1 MPGVWTITYDNGS
14 GPVEQSA
21 AAWGLNAQ
29 PIIRTLDRSPTTFSF
44 RMAGA
49 APEGGI
55 PFPFKSKVIIKQN
68 RTFAAGAWSGSGY
81 IFTGYQSTQKG
92 RVDGKSQG
100 ILLDFK
106 DAIWLMQNT
115 TFQQLWAQNVGAT
128 GGGFVV
134 GQDYTILSVG
144 TTDFTAIGAASNTVG
159 VTFAATG
166 VGSGSG
172 VGQLKVPASRV
183 VLFMDITSFIIAPW
197 AVKSIQWQINEIIT
211 YAASCGIAIAA
222 GTIDYSGW
230 YINYYHVKAISIWD
244 ALLKCLEPVADAK
257 VWVDGST
264 STPTLNVRTRAN
276 LAALTAP
283 TTTAPGPVTL
293 PYKSTDSS
301 GRKHFTSEL
310 TPRYDLVPPQVVIQ
324 YQTNNTVDGK
334 AAPSWNNDV
343 YPAGST
349 GQVPFAMVVPIDLT
363 GSNSTT
369 MTGQLDCE
377 TLACVGGTHAQK
389 RAWWASKRGGEN
401 DKLADFRTRFQ
412 DTSGNPVV
420 IGDATVTDDTGA
432 AIDLSAY
439 PCRIVK
445 GNYHAW
451 MKNGTTQINAIRA
464 HVRVTVQF
472 VEYDVVGVTPAETD
486 TNGNVTRKS
495 NSHELHCHITLTN
508 APEGVTNYN
517 GLNITQLAETAATDL
532 AQNIYTSR
540 ATLDY
545 DGTHEI
551 VDKGI
556 TGTSIPLAQIIGH
569 WNVLNISGG
578 ASAWATAN
586 MTIAGTEIDLMTNH
600 QRIDIGPAK
609 HLSPQDWNE
618 LLQFFRSRQ
627 VFMFAGQRAT
637 GYGDQNANVDMA
649 RNTPDANTVNGLS
662 VNSAVVQI
670 QYLTENDPTTNV
682 IGKSNLDAKEIS
694 NILAATTPT
703 PVVDATSMKT
713 MQPREIGMCDDA
725 GNFFYAIAHITNGYT
740 KS

>member
-14 GPVEQSA
+14 GPVEKA
-21 AAWGLNAQ
+21 AADWGLNAQ
-29 PIIRTLDRSPTTFSF
+29 PIIRTRDRSPTTFSF

-68 RTFAAGAWSGSGY
+68 RTFAAGAWTGSGY
-81 IFTGYQSTQKG
+81 IFTGYQSTQRG

-100 ILLDFK
+100 ILLDFQ

-115 TFQQLWAQNVGAT
+115 TFQQLWKQNALVG
-128 GGGFVV
+128 GSVV
-134 GQDYTILSVG
+134 
-144 TTDFTAIGAASNTVG
+144 TTS
-159 VTFAATG
+159 
-166 VGSGSG
+166 
-172 VGQLKVPASRV
+172 VPASRV
-183 VLFMDITSFIIAPW
+183 VLFMDITSYITTPW
-197 AVKSIQWQINEIIT
+197 AVKSIQWQVNEIIT

-264 STPTLNVRTRAN
+264 STPTLHVRTRAN
-276 LAALTAP
+276 IAAMTPP

-293 PYKSTDSS
+293 PYKSTDSA
-301 GRKHFTSEL
+301 GRTHFTSEL

-324 YQTNNTVDGK
+324 YQTNNTVNGK

-363 GSNSTT
+363 GSSSTT
-369 MTGQLDCE
+369 MTAQLDCE

-412 DTSGNPVV
+412 DTSGNAVV

-451 MKNGTTQINAIRA
+451 MKNGSTQINAIRA
-464 HVRVTVQF
+464 HVRVKVQF
-472 VEYDVVGVTPAETD
+472 VEYDVAGVTPAETD

-508 APEGVTNYN
+508 SPAGVTTYN
-517 GLNITQLAETAATDL
+517 GLNITQLAETAATGL

-551 VDKGI
+551 VDNGI
-556 TGTSIPLAQIIGH
+556 TGSRIPLAQIIGH

-578 ASAWATAN
+578 AAAWATAN

-600 QRIDIGPAK
+600 QRIDVGPAK
-609 HLSPQDWNE
+609 HLTPQDWNE

-637 GYGDQNANVDMA
+637 GYGDENTNVDMA
-649 RNTPDANTVNGLS
+649 RNTPDANTVPGLALD
-662 VNSAVVQI
+662 SAVVQI
-670 QYLTENDPTTNV
+670 QYATENDPTTSV

-703 PVVDATSMKT
+703 PVVDATQMKT
-713 MQPREIGMCDDA
+713 MQPREIKVCDDA
-725 GNFFYAIAHITNGYT
+725 GNPYYIIVHATAGHT
-740 KS
+740 KP